1 LSPHHKG
8 GEARHLPP
16 PPLPPLLLLSSPS
29 RPVHFYLLLSPSCN
43 SRSYQFLWGRRVDLL
58 DLWLLKWRYGG
69 RSGSGVATS
78 AHPSPPRCSTQ
89 STVPWTSTTP
99 AERPSLPSPPRGSPP
114 WWSARRRGADPVAS
128 CPFLPRAPPIIP
140 ATVASPPPPS
150 PSRCQATE
158 PDSGLSVARRRRLAA
173 PPSPALLLVLP
184 RRRRWRSSNGSP
196 RRRSYM
202 TARGRSRARSGASS
216 GGRLAAL
223 LNSLFAAAAKRP
235 KKSKTPTATAAGAV
249 GGYDDSACSTLSSHS
264 RSCLV
269 KAPSSRQAP
278 PAEDEGAKRSVRF
291 HPVSVIVG
299 EDLRPCGQKSV
310 YSGDR
315 AAEVEGKGKTET
327 RMRVEEL
334 LRRFEDGEEEDGEI
348 SDSSSD
354 LFELENLTVM
364 TRGEGYR
371 DELPVYET
379 THAATYRAISRGLI
393 P

>member
-1 LSPHHKG
+1 MVVSETAG
-8 GEARHLPP
+8 
-16 PPLPPLLLLSSPS
+16 S
-29 RPVHFYLLLSPSCN
+29 RPRGLLPISTSSSSDN
-43 SRSYQFLWGRRVDLL
+43 SS
-58 DLWLLKWRYGG
+58 YGG
-69 RSGSGVATS
+69 FSSSSEPESVSSHRARLRPIRSEEAPARCTAISG
-78 AHPSPPRCSTQ
+78 PPTR
-89 STVPWTSTTP
+89 PP
-99 AERPSLPSPPRGSPP
+99 APVVHDRERTKSSSIRSKLRDLGRSK
-114 WWSARRRGADPVAS
+114 
-128 CPFLPRAPPIIP
+128 AP
-140 ATVASPPPPS
+140 ASP
-150 PSRCQATE
+150 
-158 PDSGLSVARRRRLAA
+158 
-173 PPSPALLLVLP
+173 
-184 RRRRWRSSNGSP
+184 
-196 RRRSYM
+196 
-202 TARGRSRARSGASS
+202 

-235 KKSKTPTATAAGAV
+235 KKSKTPTATA
-249 GGYDDSACSTLSSHS
+249 DDSACSTLSSHS

-315 AAEVEGKGKTET
+315 AAEARRRTVATEVEGKGKTET

>member
-1 LSPHHKG
+1 MDEYDAG
-8 GEARHLPP
+8 GAPEPSLAASRKPAMVVSETAGSRPRGLLPISTSSSSDNSSYGGFSSSSEPESVSSHRARLRPIRSEEAPARCTAISGPPTRPPAP
-16 PPLPPLLLLSSPS
+16 PPLEKQQRISSP
-29 RPVHFYLLLSPSCN
+29 PVVHDRERTKSS
-43 SRSYQFLWGRRVDLL
+43 SIRSKLRDL
-58 DLWLLKWRYGG
+58 G
-69 RSGSGVATS
+69 RSK
-78 AHPSPPRCSTQ
+78 
-89 STVPWTSTTP
+89 
-99 AERPSLPSPPRGSPP
+99 
-114 WWSARRRGADPVAS
+114 
-128 CPFLPRAPPIIP
+128 AP
-140 ATVASPPPPS
+140 ASP
-150 PSRCQATE
+150 
-158 PDSGLSVARRRRLAA
+158 
-173 PPSPALLLVLP
+173 
-184 RRRRWRSSNGSP
+184 
-196 RRRSYM
+196 
-202 TARGRSRARSGASS
+202 

-235 KKSKTPTATAAGAV
+235 KNAAGAV

-315 AAEVEGKGKTET
+315 AAEARRRTVATEVEGKGKTET
-327 RMRVEEL
+327 RM
-334 LRRFEDGEEEDGEI
+334 FEDGEEEDGEI